1 MAIQTIIIIGIPL
14 WLIAWKMYTTI
25 KLLTNEINYFSK
37 EIKGVVENMERL
49 NSQVQVHESKIK
61 ALENK

>member
-25 KLLTNEINYFSK
+25 KLLINEINYFSI

>member
-25 KLLTNEINYFSK
+25 KLLTNKINYFSK

>member
-14 WLIAWKMYTTI
+14 WSIAWKMYTTI
-25 KLLTNEINYFSK
+25 KLLINEINYFSK

>member
-37 EIKGVVENMERL
+37 EIKGLVENMERL

>member
-49 NSQVQVHESKIK
+49 NSQVQVHDSKIK

>member
-1 MAIQTIIIIGIPL
+1 
-14 WLIAWKMYTTI
+14 MYTTI

>member
-25 KLLTNEINYFSK
+25 KLLINEINYFSK

>member
-37 EIKGVVENMERL
+37 EVKGVVENMERL

>member
-37 EIKGVVENMERL
+37 EIKGVVDSMERL

>member
-1 MAIQTIIIIGIPL
+1 MAIQTVIIIGIPL

-25 KLLTNEINYFSK
+25 KLLINEINYFSK